1 MNGDQFSM
9 KTQQLEKLAQ
19 QRQRYV
25 VFHEFGD
32 TTELSTT
39 LVHAISDVTGIDV
52 TDTEHT
58 LYEYFDPE
66 ALDNLFRPKYDGA
79 LRARGQYEFT
89 IWGCRVTIRSSGEIE
104 IQPLPTKSQV
114 K

>member
-1 MNGDQFSM
+1 MTGDHVP
-9 KTQQLEKLAQ
+9 TTTPQLERLAH
-19 QRQRYV
+19 QRRRYV
-25 VFHEFGD
+25 VYHEFGD

-58 LYEYFDPE
+58 IYEYFDPE
-66 ALDNLFRPKYDGA
+66 ALDNLFRPKYDGT
-79 LRARGQYEFT
+79 LRASGQYEFT
-89 IWGCRVTIRSSGEIE
+89 IWGCRVTVHSSGEIE
-104 IQPLPTKSQV
+104 IQPLPTNSQL